1 MKNDYQRN
9 DFAEVIENGERKFYI
24 RVNKTWL
31 KVSREV
37 FRVCKGSYQK
47 ILKDNYRDSD
57 VIQHYEDVDAVYPY
71 MLKKEK
77 INITEYLYM
86 KDLYKQL
93 HSALLVLSE
102 NERKIIQWIY
112 FDGKTEQEV
121 ASLLYISQPTLNYR
135 KKQILKK
142 LKKFL

>member
-1 MKNDYQRN
+1 
-9 DFAEVIENGERKFYI
+9 
-24 RVNKTWL
+24 
-31 KVSREV
+31 
-37 FRVCKGSYQK
+37 
-47 ILKDNYRDSD
+47 
-57 VIQHYEDVDAVYPY
+57 

-77 INITEYLYM
+77 FNIAEYLYM

-102 NERKIIQWIY
+102 NERKIIHWIY

-121 ASLLYISQPTLNYR
+121 ASLLYITQPTLNYR

-142 LKKFL
+142 LKKLL